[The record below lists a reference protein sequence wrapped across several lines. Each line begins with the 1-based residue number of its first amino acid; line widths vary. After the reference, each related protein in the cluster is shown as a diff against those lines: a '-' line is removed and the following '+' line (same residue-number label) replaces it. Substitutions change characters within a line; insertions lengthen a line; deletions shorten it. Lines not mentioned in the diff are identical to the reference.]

1 DDSPSLAVG
10 WGGSGGN
17 GGSGGTINMNAA
29 NSGVYVATS
38 GYDSHGIVLQ
48 SIGGGG
54 GTAAISGANSATVDT
69 SGDSDFPLRQLQIG
83 GGGNAGESIGGDIN
97 VSSWVRSHTSGDHAF
112 GFVAQSIGGGGGIA
126 SAGPGA
132 NIQAVNLAAPSTEG
146 IVDGGTLNITLGPN
160 SANSA
165 LSFISTSGR
174 GSHGVVLQSIAG
186 GGGIAGDTANGP
198 LAL

>member
-1 DDSPSLAVG
+1 
-10 WGGSGGN
+10 
-17 GGSGGTINMNAA
+17 
-29 NSGVYVATS
+29 
-38 GYDSHGIVLQ
+38 
-48 SIGGGG
+48 
-54 GTAAISGANSATVDT
+54 
-69 SGDSDFPLRQLQIG
+69 
-83 GGGNAGESIGGDIN
+83 GGDIN
-97 VSSWVRSHTSGDHAF
+97 VNSWVRSHTSGDHAF

-126 SAGPGA
+126 SAGPSA

-165 LSFISTSGR
+165 VSFISTSGR

-198 LAL
+198 LALGWADATASPSSGLVSGDISFSLDGGTGGGD